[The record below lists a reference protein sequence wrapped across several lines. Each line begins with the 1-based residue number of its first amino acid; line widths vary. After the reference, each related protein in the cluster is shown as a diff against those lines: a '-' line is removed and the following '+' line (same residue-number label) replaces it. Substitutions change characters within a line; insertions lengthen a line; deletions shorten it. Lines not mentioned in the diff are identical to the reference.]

1 MGLLLLS
8 VLRCEV
14 TIQSLLQIRTR
25 ILWNS
30 RFLLGK
36 VFTSLDSIFLVSCHT
51 CLCGRKQIYGLVLVS
66 SWHSI
71 SFHCKMVLVS
81 GKAPASG
88 TWTSELLN
96 SNHKEDMVSK
106 ENWFLAKEEAQ
117 HFRIQAVFL
126 CLLFKTQWIFQLNK
140 TLKMTNKNLKIGH
153 SLSMV
158 HLF

>member
-1 MGLLLLS
+1 
-8 VLRCEV
+8 
-14 TIQSLLQIRTR
+14 
-25 ILWNS
+25 
-30 RFLLGK
+30 
-36 VFTSLDSIFLVSCHT
+36 
-51 CLCGRKQIYGLVLVS
+51 
-66 SWHSI
+66 
-71 SFHCKMVLVS
+71 MVLVA

-117 HFRIQAVFL
+117 HFRIQAAFL

>member
-1 MGLLLLS
+1 MRLQFNLFFKSEQEFSGIAGSYLVKYLLPLILS
-8 VLRCEV
+8 
-14 TIQSLLQIRTR
+14 
-25 ILWNS
+25 
-30 RFLLGK
+30 
-36 VFTSLDSIFLVSCHT
+36 FLVSCHT

-71 SFHCKMVLVS
+71 SFHCKMVLVA

-88 TWTSELLN
+88 TWTSELLS